1 MTRAPDEPPPAASPV
16 ASFPSGARPSPRR
29 QPRWRRW
36 SPLTLVVLAG
46 CATDPGRGVT
56 VLERQSPPAPPFASA
71 PRVGLISTNPL
82 PLLRIQWPR
91 TRQQALAEVEEDAT
105 HFLGGFMAY
114 AGFLWPAAFA
124 TTPYLSARA
133 AAAGLSGL
141 SSEEFHRL
149 WEAHSDRLSQ
159 VVVHDALRQ
168 TVAAEARARGWTNLF
183 LVSKPWPAERPE
195 QFARMAFFL
204 AATLAWLPPGTNP
217 VDYLRAQGADAVLE
231 LEVTGAALAGKPGS
245 NPPLTLSYRLEARL
259 RPAPTRPPVARLRL
273 AYRSKPRK
281 FDHWMERDAQL
292 LREELQS
299 SYLECADLILDWYQA
314 TLAASRQPPGLNG
327 SLMDRWLRSPHDSVR
342 ARPVPLLE
350 LALLGTPDHLDRPR
364 AKPGPALECRASQA
378 RPPLRQ
384 RPRRPLEPRRAPGCS
399 RRPRVVAP

>member
-1 MTRAPDEPPPAASPV
+1 MTRAPDELPTPGSMV
-16 ASFPSGARPSPRR
+16 ASFPSNPRPSPPR

-56 VLERQSPPAPPFASA
+56 VLERQSPPSPPASPP

-91 TRQQALAEVEEDAT
+91 TRQQALADFSEDAN
-105 HFLGGFMAY
+105 HFLWGFMTY

-133 AAAGLSGL
+133 AAVGLSGL
-141 SSEEFHRL
+141 SSQEFHRL

-159 VVVHDALRQ
+159 VLVHDGLRQ
-168 TVAAEARARGWTNLF
+168 TIAAEARARGWTNVF
-183 LVSKPWPAERPE
+183 LVSKPWPAGQPE

-204 AATLAWLPPGTNP
+204 AATLAWLPPDTHP
-217 VDYLRAQGADAVLE
+217 ADYLRAQGADAVLE
-231 LEVTGAALAGKPGS
+231 LEVTGAALAGKPGT

-259 RPAPTRPPVARLRL
+259 RPAPTQPPVARLRL

-281 FDHWMERDAQL
+281 FDHWMENDAQL
-292 LREELQS
+292 FREQLQS
-299 SYLECADLILDWYQA
+299 SYLQCADHILDWYQA
-314 TLAASRQPPGLNG
+314 TLATGG
-327 SLMDRWLRSPHDSVR
+327 
-342 ARPVPLLE
+342 
-350 LALLGTPDHLDRPR
+350 
-364 AKPGPALECRASQA
+364 
-378 RPPLRQ
+378 
-384 RPRRPLEPRRAPGCS
+384 
-399 RRPRVVAP
+399 